1 MQSAFVLQLTLVVPL
16 ITLHLTMQENEETIA
31 FAGCTYSFSSM
42 GFALGKR
49 LRELRIK
56 VVDRALNHRGRILR
70 GLSEYLV
77 LR

>member
-1 MQSAFVLQLTLVVPL
+1 
-16 ITLHLTMQENEETIA
+16 MQENEETIA